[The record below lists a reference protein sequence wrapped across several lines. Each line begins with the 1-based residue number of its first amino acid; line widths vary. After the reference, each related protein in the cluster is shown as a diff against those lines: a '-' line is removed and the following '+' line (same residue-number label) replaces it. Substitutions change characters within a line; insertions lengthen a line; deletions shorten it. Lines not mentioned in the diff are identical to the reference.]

1 MNGAFLGGVF
11 VFFRERLFPVF
22 TVPVFG
28 IAFVV
33 SEGGSEVF
41 FWRDGVEVDFKGA
54 DGWAGAGFENG
65 EAKAGGFAGGNA
77 V

>member
-1 MNGAFLGGVF
+1 MLA
-11 VFFRERLFPVF
+11 LFSVF

-33 SEGGSEVF
+33 GESGSEVF

-77 V
+77 I